1 MAPSAD
7 PSLDKI
13 SQGQPGL
20 WRVLFNRRNI
30 AGLAGAAVFGPGL
43 QLGKT
48 GAVAGYFLVRW
59 VYSKT
64 EQYVPFTKRRHIVLL
79 PGVAGVCVG
88 PAGAV
93 TVLPGTAWCCTMWL
107 LHAHVIPA

>member
-1 MAPSAD
+1 MAPSTD
-7 PSLDKI
+7 PRLDKI
-13 SQGQPGL
+13 SQEQPGL
-20 WRVLFNRRNI
+20 WRAIFNRRNV

-64 EQYVPFTKRRHIVLL
+64 EQYVPFTKRRHVVLL
-79 PGVAGVCVG
+79 PSVAGG
-88 PAGAV
+88 LMA
-93 TVLPGTAWCCTMWL
+93 L
-107 LHAHVIPA
+107 LQ